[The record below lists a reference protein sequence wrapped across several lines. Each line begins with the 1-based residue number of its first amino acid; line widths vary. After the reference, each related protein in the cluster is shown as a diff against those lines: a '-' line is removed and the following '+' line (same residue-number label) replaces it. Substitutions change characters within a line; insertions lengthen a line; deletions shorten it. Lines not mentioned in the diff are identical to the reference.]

1 MSYTEISKASNQ
13 LYIASLVLSGKGV
26 HVCIH
31 VCVCVCVCVCM
42 CEGGGIKQHGHDQQL
57 RTFLLSAHQEAG
69 VLSCVFSVVA
79 ICNNRVLG
87 SAAV

>member
-1 MSYTEISKASNQ
+1 MQ
-13 LYIASLVLSGKGV
+13 
-26 HVCIH
+26 VCMR
-31 VCVCVCVCVCM
+31 VCVCVCVCDGGG
-42 CEGGGIKQHGHDQQL
+42 GGGIKQHGHDQQL

-69 VLSCVFSVVA
+69 VLSSVFSVVA